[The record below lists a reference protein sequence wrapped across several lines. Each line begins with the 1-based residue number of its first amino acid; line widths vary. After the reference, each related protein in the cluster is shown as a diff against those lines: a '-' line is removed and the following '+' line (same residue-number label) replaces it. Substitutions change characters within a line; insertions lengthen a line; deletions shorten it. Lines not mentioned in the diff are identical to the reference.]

1 MNKSIY
7 RKTLHTLLAA
17 FDDYKSGNINL
28 ECYQVEILKAERE
41 IVSVEEKE
49 LRSLLQNHENQLE
62 LIRFTTG
69 DENSIHAEVDKFRKD
84 LCMWY

>member
-7 RKTLHTLLAA
+7 SKTIYTLLAA
-17 FDDYKSGNINL
+17 ADDYQSQNISL
-28 ECYQVEILKAERE
+28 ESYQAEVFNAEKE
-41 IVSVEEKE
+41 IVSVEEKK

-69 DENSIHAEVDKFRKD
+69 DENTINTELDKFRKE
-84 LCMWY
+84 LCMWL